1 MAIKWSPGCGCCRKC
16 NVANL
21 KWIPSSPYDRGEY
34 TDDDRWRPFTEYL
47 QGDQF
52 WEESTDR
59 NGDTHKFLFT
69 APATMFSG
77 GGWTLT
83 EEARYSR
90 GRGISYA
97 DGLQDFELLTN
108 AVGEA
113 YGFPL
118 DQIRLHEALQQRRL
132 YEGQGLISRKEIAKE
147 EWIATWNVEVK
158 STEEYD
164 DMEMESLSVRIKFM
178 GSAEYDSEVDTE
190 PTSGIVTVVSKAAP
204 DERVTSPYPESC
216 IPICETNT
224 EEVWNPDDPQCGPK
238 PPFKPEWKIEHGTFT
253 GTTESLSETWSNA
266 ISLASVTNARST
278 QPENAAVL
286 GKLDVANQ
294 VQFSDPRADGEP
306 LNLHDQL
313 VLEQCFGA
321 TNGGKGFADGF
332 ENHAIQNAVTVVI
345 EGGEVTQGGD
355 PFTVEAGDII
365 QIVDFTKLDDRGK
378 LTGLES
384 PFGTLDSA
392 EDGAFLHIPADSIVE
407 EDRTSYL
414 SDGPKRKPSPLNLTG
429 MDVEVAKDLGEF
441 TGGKLAVYV
450 EEFSDTDGVRTRDGD
465 YFCQFGFNMCKVETP
480 STITNPDCEPV
491 PAYECNCRPLSGEV
505 SPGLDLTFT
514 GNYPEFMWFIDELG
528 EGYGSVEAGQ
538 TQMEVI
544 DRSDGISWVGPFTP
558 PTSHQQYDKD
568 CHAKFG
574 QFALATDWQ
583 LRKYSFAPSPS
594 GPLRPPPLPTY
605 GFAIKVSVV
614 VEHTE
619 IRLLDCIGKIDSAL
633 LGRSAVHAAYYVSDD
648 LTNLGGLIGD
658 SFFVTEDAAREEMEK
673 AIARASALASQ
684 AGYGYLCNGG
694 SFTNDQM
701 THGVMGL
708 TQIIARDMDG
718 DGDVDQGDIDRAELG
733 SAYEAVAAASFHEWS
748 LQSEVN
754 CNNVVTFKFP
764 ASEAEIDAQRDGRH
778 YLGGIFFNTPDPL
791 FFLNTANFPGNTSVS
806 VTRGGQ

>member
-1 MAIKWSPGCGCCRKC
+1 LWA
-16 NVANL
+16 V
-21 KWIPSSPYDRGEY
+21 SSPYVRGEY
-34 TDDDRWRPFTEYL
+34 TDDDQWKPYTEYL

-52 WEESTDR
+52 WAPSTDR
-59 NGDTHKFLFT
+59 NGDLQKFLYT
-69 APATMFSG
+69 APVTMFSG
-77 GGWTLT
+77 GGWTNA
-83 EEARYSR
+83 EESRYSR

-97 DGLQDFELLTN
+97 DGLVDFE
-108 AVGEA
+108 VFGD
-113 YGFPL
+113 GWPS
-118 DQIRLHEALQQRRL
+118 DQIRLHEALQERKLR
-132 YEGQGLISRKEIAKE
+132 EGQGLISRKEIAKE

-158 STEEYD
+158 ATEEYD
-164 DMEMESLSVRIKFM
+164 DMDMESLSVRVKFM
-178 GSAEYDSEVDTE
+178 GSAEHDPEVDDE

-204 DERVTSPYPESC
+204 HERVTSPYPESC

-238 PPFKPEWKIEHGTFT
+238 PPFNPEWKIEHGTFA

-266 ISLASVTNARST
+266 ISLTRITNARST

-294 VQFSDPRADGEP
+294 VQHSGPRADGEP
-306 LNLHDQL
+306 LNLHDPI

-414 SDGPKRKPSPLNLTG
+414 SSGPTKTPSPFELTG
-429 MDVEVAKDLGEF
+429 MDVEVAKDLGVF

-450 EEFSDTDGVRTRDGD
+450 EEFSDTDGLRTRDGD
-465 YFCQFGFNMCKVETP
+465 YFCQFGLKMCRVQTP
-480 STITNPDCEPV
+480 ATIANPDCEPV
-491 PAYECNCRPLSGEV
+491 PAYECNCRPLDGAV

-514 GNYPEFMWFIDELG
+514 GNYPEFMWYIDELG
-528 EGYGSVEAGQ
+528 VGFGSEDSYGM
-538 TQMEVI
+538 TVI
-544 DRSDGISWVGPFTP
+544 DKSDGISWMGPFTP

-574 QFALATDWQ
+574 QLALATDWQ
-583 LRKYSFAPSPS
+583 LRKYTYAASLDGFRQRAPN
-594 GPLRPPPLPTY
+594 Y

-633 LGRSAVHAAYYVSDD
+633 LGRSAVHAASYVSDK

-658 SFFVTEDAAREEMEK
+658 SFFITEDAAREEMEK
-673 AIARASALASQ
+673 AIPRARALASQ
-684 AGYGYLCNGG
+684 AGYAYLCNGG
-694 SFTNDQM
+694 SFANDQM
-701 THGVMGL
+701 THANLGL
-708 TQIIARDMDG
+708 TQIVARDMDG
-718 DGDVDQGDIDRAELG
+718 DGDVDQSDIDRAELR
-733 SAYEAVAAASFHEWS
+733 SVYEAVAAASFHEWS

-778 YLGGIFFNTPDPL
+778 YLGDIFFTSRDPL

-806 VTRGGQ
+806 VTRGGE